1 MSNACPWCVAS
12 VPIPSWAKKVFPDL
26 PEQEAMDKLWDAIF
40 TSVRISGKGDA
51 IARWREHVALL

>member
-12 VPIPSWAKKVFPDL
+12 VPIPSWAKKVFPAL

-40 TSVRISGKGDA
+40 TSVRISGKG
-51 IARWREHVALL
+51 